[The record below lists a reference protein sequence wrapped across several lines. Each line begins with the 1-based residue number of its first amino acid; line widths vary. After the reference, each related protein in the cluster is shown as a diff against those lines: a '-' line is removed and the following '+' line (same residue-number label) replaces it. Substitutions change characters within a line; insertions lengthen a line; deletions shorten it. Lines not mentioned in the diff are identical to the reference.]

1 MKKIMSVFT
10 SAVMALCIVSV
21 FLTAAVTNSEEAN
34 NTLTVGAVVD
44 KSFEGVTAELDGDAI
59 RFITEYPEIIAG
71 TEKEISLSRTDDG
84 YLFKPMGDG
93 RYVVLIMHYPPA
105 EIPLYETFWF
115 PPVESVTYEIEVKDN
130 VVNIN
135 AVHWSYEKNDE
146 KFIESFMSDGTSF
159 TTLSDLGTIFGA
171 YFLLISLGHEL
182 DPLFIY
188 YIDEDK
194 ESSEIAEESLIMSD
208 DENAEIYYIQGDNMI
223 KDDGMDPHD
232 RFPSVGE
239 ASLPRKMFDFIC
251 IPEDGVFETE
261 SGSLKIVLN
270 EGKRSKVYEI
280 DYEEYDPVP
289 SSLKITVCPEN
300 DINADGSFNVA
311 DAVYLQSFL
320 LGKKD
325 RTIINWRASDICEDG
340 ILDVFDLVCIR
351 KALIAAIA
359 KQ

>member
-21 FLTAAVTNSEEAN
+21 FLTAAVTSSEEEKN
-34 NTLTVGAVVD
+34 ILTAGTVVD

-115 PPVESVTYEIEVKDN
+115 PPVEAFAYEIEVMNN
-130 VVNIN
+130 VVNFN
-135 AVHWSYEKNDE
+135 SVHRSYEKNDE
-146 KFIESFMSDGTSF
+146 NFIESFMSDGTSF
-159 TTLSDLGTIFGA
+159 TTPSDFGTIFGE
-171 YFLLISLGHEL
+171 YFLLVSLGHEL

-223 KDDGMDPHD
+223 KDDGMDPYD

-280 DYEEYDPVP
+280 DYEEYEPVP
-289 SSLKITVCPEN
+289 SSLKITECSEN
-300 DINADGSFNVA
+300 DINADGSFNIA
-311 DAVYLQSFL
+311 DVVNLQGFL
-320 LGKKD
+320 LGKND
-325 RTIINWRASDICEDG
+325 RTIINWRAADICEDG